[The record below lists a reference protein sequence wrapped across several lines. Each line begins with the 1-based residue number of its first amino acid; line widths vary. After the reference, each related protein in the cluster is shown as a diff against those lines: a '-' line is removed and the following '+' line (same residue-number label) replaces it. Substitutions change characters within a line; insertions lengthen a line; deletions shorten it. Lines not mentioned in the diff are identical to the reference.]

1 MNIHGLFFSGLFTDY
16 DTLAKWLLPVLLT
29 VVLIGTQRYFKN
41 SLVLPS
47 FYILTLVLFHF
58 IVAIIPTLSLD
69 ALRQA
74 GWIFP
79 IANSDSKWYDHY
91 RLFNVH
97 KVHWSLVLQQIPTM
111 MALTFLVSYMF
122 L

>member
-74 GWIFP
+74 GWIFLLP
-79 IANSDSKWYDHY
+79 T
-91 RLFNVH
+91 
-97 KVHWSLVLQQIPTM
+97 QIVNGMTIIDYLM
-111 MALTFLVSYMF
+111 SIKFIGH
-122 L
+122 